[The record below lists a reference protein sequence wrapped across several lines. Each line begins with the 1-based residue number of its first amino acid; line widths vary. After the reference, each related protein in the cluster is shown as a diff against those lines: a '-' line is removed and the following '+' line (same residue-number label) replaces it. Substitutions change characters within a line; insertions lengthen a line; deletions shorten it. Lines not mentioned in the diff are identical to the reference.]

1 MVHLPEALRHA
12 IEGARQLS
20 DLVTARHG
28 KRLGEGTV
36 GQLGR
41 GDREP
46 AERAREV
53 HGQEARGSE
62 RCGQAREER
71 SEHGIPGVPLELPS
85 LALGLFERA
94 VGGAQHPIEVGLGAV
109 DREAPL
115 GVESGS
121 HRGQAAIGREGNQRF
136 LILPPLLVGAEEGA
150 QEIELLG
157 HPRRAF
163 VPGSLG
169 SRRACRPGVHR
180 SPGKSAQLFAQ
191 GGAHSQG
198 RQGLGRDAPVDIDQP
213 ADRHQAPGG
222 NGNQRE
228 DHERRCHED
237 LVGET
242 HGVSPT

>member
-1 MVHLPEALRHA
+1 MASPKPEPPRPRWACLYGSKMRGRSGAGMPMPVSSTAISSSGPRSVRPTVTAPPWGVNLTALPARLTKTRSNWSSSPCSAKSVPLDALRHA
-12 IEGARQLS
+12 IEGPGQLS

-136 LILPPLLVGAEEGA
+136 L
-150 QEIELLG
+150 
-157 HPRRAF
+157 
-163 VPGSLG
+163 
-169 SRRACRPGVHR
+169 
-180 SPGKSAQLFAQ
+180 
-191 GGAHSQG
+191 
-198 RQGLGRDAPVDIDQP
+198 
-213 ADRHQAPGG
+213 
-222 NGNQRE
+222 
-228 DHERRCHED
+228 
-237 LVGET
+237 
-242 HGVSPT
+242 